1 MNNRENIL
9 KNIKRVVIKIG
20 SQVLTSGDQ
29 DLDGSFVASLAAQVA
44 SARQNGLEVL
54 IVTSG
59 AVAAGRGAL
68 GLSTRPRTIPQKQA
82 AAAIG
87 QSRLMRA
94 YEDAFADHGMHV
106 AQLLLTRGDLADRTR
121 YLNARAT
128 LETLL
133 ECGVVPVINENDTVV
148 VEEIKIGDNDNLSA
162 LVTSL
167 VDAGLL
173 LILTDIDGLYDA
185 DPRSNPEAGLIT
197 LVKSITKDL
206 EKVAGGSGSS
216 VGTGGMATKL
226 AAAKKAGKSGAA
238 TIIANGTLPG
248 IVARVLG
255 GEEAG
260 TLFLPA
266 TASLTS
272 RKHWIA
278 FTLRPQGKLA
288 VDAGASAV
296 LHRQGKSLLPSGITA
311 VEGSFP
317 RGACVRICDHEG
329 TEFARGITDYSAE
342 EIALILGHRSSEIEE
357 ILGFRYGDEII
368 HRDNLVL
375 L

>member
-1 MNNRENIL
+1 
-9 KNIKRVVIKIG
+9 
-20 SQVLTSGDQ
+20 
-29 DLDGSFVASLAAQVA
+29 
-44 SARQNGLEVL
+44 
-54 IVTSG
+54 
-59 AVAAGRGAL
+59 
-68 GLSTRPRTIPQKQA
+68 
-82 AAAIG
+82 
-87 QSRLMRA
+87 
-94 YEDAFADHGMHV
+94 
-106 AQLLLTRGDLADRTR
+106 
-121 YLNARAT
+121 
-128 LETLL
+128 
-133 ECGVVPVINENDTVV
+133 
-148 VEEIKIGDNDNLSA
+148 
-162 LVTSL
+162 

-173 LILTDIDGLYDA
+173 IILTDIDGLYDA

-197 LVKSITKDL
+197 LVKAITKDL
-206 EKVAGGSGSS
+206 EKAAGGSGSS

-226 AAAKKAGKSGAA
+226 AAAKKAGKSGAS

-248 IVARVLG
+248 IVARVLQ

-311 VEGSFP
+311 VEGNFP

-329 TEFARGITDYSAE
+329 NEFARGITDYSSE